1 MSLFLSVVSL
11 LLGVARA
18 DDAADAMASRVVQ
31 ATGNLYD
38 LTRLEFTFIV
48 ESSGQEKVRRTHAR
62 DWSAG
67 TVTVEIDG
75 AAVELRNLHI
85 HDPSPAVADPAA
97 HSDLWA
103 AVAPDVP
110 PAVAARAWSTWV
122 NDSYWLLAPAKLMDE
137 GVLRAIDEQ
146 GNLQLRFDGV
156 GVTPGDAYSLSV
168 DPETHRVTAWTFTLE
183 NGRNGAFSWS
193 DHQSFGPL
201 QLSTRRSNEA
211 GDFVIR
217 FEQVNVRP

>member
-1 MSLFLSVVSL
+1 MNLYLSVVSL

-48 ESSGQEKVRRTHAR
+48 ESSGQEKVRRAHAR
-62 DWSAG
+62 DWNEG

-75 AAVELRNLHI
+75 APVKLRNLHI
-85 HDPSPAVADPAA
+85 HNPSPAVADPAA

-146 GNLQLRFDGV
+146 GDLQLRFDGV

-193 DHQSFGPL
+193 EHQSFGPL
-201 QLSTRRSNEA
+201 ELSTRRSNEA

-217 FEQVNVRP
+217 FEQVKVSP